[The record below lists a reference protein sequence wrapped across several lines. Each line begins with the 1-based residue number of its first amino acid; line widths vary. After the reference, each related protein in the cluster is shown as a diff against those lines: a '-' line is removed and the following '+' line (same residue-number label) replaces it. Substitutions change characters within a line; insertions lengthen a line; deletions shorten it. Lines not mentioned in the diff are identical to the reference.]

1 MQGEV
6 PVVEGS
12 EVLQQVHAVTSAEKV
27 QQPEAPVVGGNEAQL
42 ESGQVAITI
51 PVTTAPSPGNSF
63 IVNDN
68 NNYCCSCIIG
78 SQTE

>member
-51 PVTTAPSPGNSF
+51 PVTTAPSPGGCCCHWNSYSLSL
-63 IVNDN
+63 IH
-68 NNYCCSCIIG
+68 I
-78 SQTE
+78 